1 MSENMSDRM
10 PENMSDRM
18 SEYMSDRMSENMSDR
33 MSEYMSDRIRHF
45 SIHSHYCNGSTMY
58 LSMCFCICPC
68 LHSPCRITSPIFFR
82 VSSTPNHDKS
92 DPYQYSANNLF
103 FLLIGIQIKMSPWLF
118 FGNEKPSHL

>member
-1 MSENMSDRM
+1 
-10 PENMSDRM
+10 
-18 SEYMSDRMSENMSDR
+18 MSDR

-82 VSSTPNHDKS
+82 VSSTLNHDKS

-103 FLLIGIQIKMSPWLF
+103 FADWHPDKNVPMAFFRQRKTQSLIVTSFTL
-118 FGNEKPSHL
+118 SHHGSAGSSSNSFMRKW